1 MRRTTAGRVPGAHP
15 ENETVPDAWVETAS
29 EHVVARHDDRD
40 TRDAERLVG
49 ELEALCVHTAEL
61 LEVEIPAEIAL
72 VLHGTP
78 LQLDLAQPMLP
89 LVRAATHPAARR
101 IVAGWPQP
109 GTIHVL
115 APRVLRDRASHD
127 GPDEREYLRLAPG
140 ALLVQSLVGSV
151 NPKLRPRRAL
161 LRPRWAWLSWGAGQ
175 LLAGQTAY
183 ARGLIRRRLQGGAQA
198 PFPPGLGDA
207 PLLGGSVLDLLRRE
221 EGMAAVGRLLRE
233 PLPRT
238 ADEALRGAFG
248 GRATVHSAGTWRA
261 HLARLAE
268 GAER

>member
-1 MRRTTAGRVPGAHP
+1 M
-15 ENETVPDAWVETAS
+15 PDAWVETAS
-29 EHVVARHDDRD
+29 AHVVARHDDRD
-40 TRDAERLVG
+40 ARDAETLVT
-49 ELEALCVHTAEL
+49 ELEALCTRTCDL
-61 LEVEIPAEIAL
+61 LGVPVPEEIAL

-78 LQLDLAQPMLP
+78 MQLDLAQPVLP
-89 LVRAATHPAARR
+89 LIRAATHPDARR
-101 IVAGWPQP
+101 LVVGWSRP
-109 GTIHVL
+109 GAVHVL

-140 ALLVQSLVGSV
+140 ALLVQALVGSAA
-151 NPKLRPRRAL
+151 PKLQARRAL

-175 LLAGQTAY
+175 LIAGQTAY
-183 ARGLIRRRLQGGAQA
+183 ARGLIRRRLRAGEQP

-207 PLLGGSVLDLLRRE
+207 PLLGGTVLDLLRRE
-221 EGMAAVGRLLRE
+221 EGIAAVGRLLTG

-238 ADEALRGAFG
+238 PDEALRGAFG
-248 GRATVHSAGTWRA
+248 GRATMHSAGTWRA